1 MRLKIVQFC
10 CATALIAA
18 TMNAAPARAA
28 EGEIVHDAEYYILQA
43 QNAEKW
49 AADDRAVDEILA
61 AFRERN
67 GGKLSWVRSGR
78 KSDHLI
84 TSAVEG

>member
-1 MRLKIVQFC
+1 MIKKTVLAAVTVLVFSMPETAVPAEPKI
-10 CATALIAA
+10 A
-18 TMNAAPARAA
+18 
-28 EGEIVHDAEYYILQA
+28 HDAEYYILQA